1 MSDATHWVP
10 WFPMPAVVHNL
21 RSMVVDTYMSDYDV
35 GEMFSMLEP
44 NLRPYTGVD
53 STWLSP
59 EEVSATNLVIR
70 RYRERILMGFSPSP
84 YLVTKDLVE
93 VGWMIRDYKK
103 LSGKILEWKKVILNI
118 PGIYHYDP
126 SIPWVYKVGLYNKI
140 ATYIFFYID
149 DERLTAC

>member
-1 MSDATHWVP
+1 
-10 WFPMPAVVHNL
+10 
-21 RSMVVDTYMSDYDV
+21 
-35 GEMFSMLEP
+35 
-44 NLRPYTGVD
+44 
-53 STWLSP
+53 
-59 EEVSATNLVIR
+59 
-70 RYRERILMGFSPSP
+70 MGFSPSP